1 MRIPMQYVYEK
12 VAACFIESRNLT
24 PSHCDVRCACN
35 DALDSLERDGHKVHH
50 GYDQDRAFHRVRG
63 IILNLTD

>member
-1 MRIPMQYVYEK
+1 MAYLYEH
-12 VAACFIESRNLT
+12 VAGIFIQSGNLT
-24 PSHCDVRCACN
+24 PSHCDVRCAIN
-35 DALDSLERDGHKVHH
+35 DLMDGYERDGHKVHH